1 MQRGALGGQ
10 NITYRGS
17 LRWEEWKGQRGWGCR
32 AGRAERR
39 GDRWVDSAEREL
51 GGLGAGAGLLGGKG
65 RIEHID
71 MLERPV

>member
-1 MQRGALGGQ
+1 M
-10 NITYRGS
+10 
-17 LRWEEWKGQRGWGCR
+17 
-32 AGRAERR
+32 ERR

-65 RIEHID
+65 RFEHID